1 MSSESECD
9 LLTIAA
15 VPVMGIPSKY
25 FAAPGGVVAIVFV
38 GAAAGLIVK
47 EERNLDSF
55 GPSKTNMDM
64 TAPAVTEFFIEL
76 SELSSVAQ
84 GTSSCLISL

>member
-15 VPVMGIPSKY
+15 VPVMGIRSKY

-47 EERNLDSF
+47 RRR
-55 GPSKTNMDM
+55 T
-64 TAPAVTEFFIEL
+64 
-76 SELSSVAQ
+76 
-84 GTSSCLISL
+84 

>member
-15 VPVMGIPSKY
+15 VPVMGIRSKY
-25 FAAPGGVVAIVFV
+25 FATPGGVVAIVLV

-47 EERNLDSF
+47 RRR
-55 GPSKTNMDM
+55 T
-64 TAPAVTEFFIEL
+64 
-76 SELSSVAQ
+76 
-84 GTSSCLISL
+84 